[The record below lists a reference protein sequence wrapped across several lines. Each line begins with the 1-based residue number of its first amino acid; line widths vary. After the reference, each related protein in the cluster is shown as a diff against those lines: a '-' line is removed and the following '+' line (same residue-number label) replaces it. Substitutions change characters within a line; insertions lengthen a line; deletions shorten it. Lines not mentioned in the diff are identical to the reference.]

1 MPEKAIAVVCVDR
14 DNDFGRKAGIE
25 GPIIGRKDNIRAAVK
40 LALADPEDSD
50 ANCLFMAIQKYDE
63 LKEKYSELEI
73 ITLVGSKK
81 FGFESD
87 VKINEQ
93 LDAFLE
99 TFKAEAFVLVTDG
112 AEDDQIIPI
121 LQSRAPII
129 SKATVI
135 IKQAREVESTF
146 YTIKEALRDP
156 FLARLAFG
164 IPGLIILLYLLL
176 PAIGLQLVG
185 GFLGLYL
192 ILKGFGIEDRLLG
205 IIKEISSSISA
216 QRVSFPF
223 YVGSIMFA
231 AFGIFSAAPHILDG
245 YAFLQ
250 LGDLLG
256 GVNSLAVSVD
266 FLIMFGTITG
276 IAFLFGKGA
285 DAVQLKKAYLMHTY
299 LLSAVAVILG
309 AILLGTAK
317 GVLIGTTTLNYFLFL
332 VVVSFIVFF
341 GAYKATSIFDI
352 RKKVTKL
359 LIGLPVYSRT
369 GKWLGKVEKIS
380 KEKGVVEFTFKAKK
394 VQIGMEDFNLENGKL
409 LVRRRIGQIMGTD
422 KN

>member
-1 MPEKAIAVVCVDR
+1 MPEKALAVVCVDR

-25 GPIIGRKDNIRAAVK
+25 GPIIGRKDNLRAAVK

-50 ANCLFMAIQKYDE
+50 ANCLFMAIQRYDE
-63 LKEKYSELEI
+63 LKEKYTQLEI

-87 VKINEQ
+87 IKINEQ

-112 AEDDQIIPI
+112 AEDDQITPI

-129 SKATVI
+129 SKSTVI

-164 IPGLIILLYLLL
+164 VPGIVILLYLLL
-176 PAIGLQLVG
+176 PTIGLQLVG
-185 GFLGLYL
+185 GFFGLYL
-192 ILKGFGIEDRLLG
+192 IFKGFGLEDRVFSVF
-205 IIKEISSSISA
+205 KEMASSISA
-216 QRVSFPF
+216 QRISFPF

-231 AFGIFSAAPHILDG
+231 AFGVFSAAPHITDA
-245 YAFLQ
+245 YALFQ
-250 LGDLLG
+250 VGDYLTG
-256 GVNSLAVSVD
+256 IESTAVSVD
-266 FLIMFGTITG
+266 FLLMFGTITG
-276 IAFLFGKGA
+276 LSFLFGKGA
-285 DAVQLKKAYLMHTY
+285 DAVQLKKAYLLHTY
-299 LLSAVAVILG
+299 PLSAVAVILG

-317 GVLIGTTTLNYFLFL
+317 GVLIGTTTLNFFLALLVISFLF
-332 VVVSFIVFF
+332 FF
-341 GAYKATSIFDI
+341 GVYKVTAVFDI

-359 LIGLPVYSRT
+359 LIGIPVYSKT
-369 GKWLGKVEKIS
+369 GKWLGRVEKIS
-380 KEKGVVEFTFKAKK
+380 KEKGLVEFTFKAKK
-394 VQIGMEDFNLENGKL
+394 VQVGIEDYNLQNGKIL
-409 LVRRRIGQIMGTD
+409 IKGRLSALTNPT

>member
-25 GPIIGRKDNIRAAVK
+25 GPIIGRKDNLRAAVK

-63 LKEKYSELEI
+63 LKEKYAQIEL

-87 VKINEQ
+87 LKINEQ
-93 LDAFLE
+93 LEAFLE
-99 TFKAEAFVLVTDG
+99 TFHADQFVLVTDG
-112 AEDDQIIPI
+112 AEDDQITPI

-129 SKATVI
+129 SKTTVI
-135 IKQAREVESTF
+135 IKQAKEVESTF

-156 FLARLAFG
+156 FLARIAFG
-164 IPGLIILLYLLL
+164 VPGIIILLYLLL
-176 PAIGLQLVG
+176 PTIGLQLVA
-185 GFLGLYL
+185 GFFGIYL
-192 ILKGFGIEDRLLG
+192 LLKGFGFEDRILS
-205 IIKEISSSISA
+205 IIKEITSSISA

-231 AFGIFSAAPHILDG
+231 AFGLFSATPYAVTAYNEFQVGNYLMGMDSVAASMDSLIL
-245 YAFLQ
+245 
-250 LGDLLG
+250 
-256 GVNSLAVSVD
+256 
-266 FLIMFGTITG
+266 FGTITG
-276 IAFLFGKGA
+276 IAFLVGKGA
-285 DAVQLKKAYLMHTY
+285 DSIQLKKAYMLHTY
-299 LLSAVAVILG
+299 FLSAVAIVLG

-317 GVLIGTTTLNYFLFL
+317 GVLVGNTTLSSFLALL
-332 VVVSFIVFF
+332 VLSFVLFF
-341 GAYKATSIFDI
+341 GAYKVTQVFDI

-359 LIGLPVYSRT
+359 LIGLPVYSKN

-380 KEKGVVEFTFKAKK
+380 KEKGAVELTVKSKK
-394 VQIGMEDFNLENGKL
+394 VSLTHEDFDLQNGKI
-409 LVRRRIGQIMGTD
+409 LVHRILGSKSTE